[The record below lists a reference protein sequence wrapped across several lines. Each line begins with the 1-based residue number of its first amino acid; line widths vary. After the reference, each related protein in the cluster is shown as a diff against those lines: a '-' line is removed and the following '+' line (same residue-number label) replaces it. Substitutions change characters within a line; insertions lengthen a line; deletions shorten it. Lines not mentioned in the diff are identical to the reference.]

1 MAKTRASGEGTI
13 YKNEKYD
20 RWEGQFSY
28 DDPKTGKKGARK
40 KFTGATQKE
49 VAAKGKAFL
58 DGLKDGL
65 LPNAGKITVW
75 EWLDRWLTDYV
86 KPKVRLKTY
95 EKYETCLRLYIKPT
109 LGAVVMMKLKAP
121 DVQRVFN
128 EMRSSGGQNGE
139 GLSTSTVRGT
149 RRYFIMALEKAVR
162 LGYLGR
168 NVVKD
173 TDPPQLVKEPIHP
186 LTKEQAE
193 SLLAA
198 AKDGE
203 YIYYGLKQRRKPTP
217 DSNYQK
223 ELAYAAVLLAL
234 NTGMR
239 LGEVLGLKWIDI
251 DFKANVVNVQRSLVS
266 TRAKGMIFEEPKTK
280 GSKRKIPIPAKVT
293 KALECYE
300 EEQQRYSDLLGDKF
314 KNTEGLVFAN
324 LWGHPLN
331 NSNFTGRYFKK
342 LAAYVGLDKSFSFH
356 DLRHTHATMLLSKGV
371 NIKVISERLGHCKIQ
386 MTLDTYSH
394 LMPDMQETAVLALES
409 LNIL

>member
-128 EMRSSGGQNGE
+128 EMRSSGGQKGE

-162 LGYLGR
+162 LGYLSR

-193 SLLAA
+193 ALLAA

-223 ELAYAAVLLAL
+223 ELAYTAVLLAL

-280 GSKRKIPIPAKVT
+280 GSKRKIPIPTKVM
-293 KALECYE
+293 KALESYE
-300 EEQQRYSDLLGDKF
+300 KEQQRYSELLGDKF

-342 LAAYVGLDKSFSFH
+342 LAVYVGLEKSFSFH

-394 LMPDMQETAVLALES
+394 LMPDMQETAVLALEN

>member
-1 MAKTRASGEGTI
+1 
-13 YKNEKYD
+13 
-20 RWEGQFSY
+20 
-28 DDPKTGKKGARK
+28 
-40 KFTGATQKE
+40 
-49 VAAKGKAFL
+49 
-58 DGLKDGL
+58 
-65 LPNAGKITVW
+65 
-75 EWLDRWLTDYV
+75 
-86 KPKVRLKTY
+86 
-95 EKYETCLRLYIKPT
+95 
-109 LGAVVMMKLKAP
+109 
-121 DVQRVFN
+121 
-128 EMRSSGGQNGE
+128 MRSSGGQKGE

-162 LGYLGR
+162 LGYLSR

-193 SLLAA
+193 ALLAA

-223 ELAYAAVLLAL
+223 ELAYTAVLLAL

-280 GSKRKIPIPAKVT
+280 GSKRKIPIPTKVM
-293 KALECYE
+293 KALEFYE
-300 EEQQRYSDLLGDKF
+300 EEQQRYSELLGDKF

-342 LAAYVGLDKSFSFH
+342 LAVYVGLEKSFSFH

-394 LMPDMQETAVLALES
+394 LMPDMQETAVQALEN

>member
-128 EMRSSGGQNGE
+128 EMRSSGGQKGE

-193 SLLAA
+193 ALLAA

-280 GSKRKIPIPAKVT
+280 GSKRKIPIPTKVM
-293 KALECYE
+293 KALEFYE
-300 EEQQRYSDLLGDKF
+300 EEQQRYSELLGDKF

-342 LAAYVGLDKSFSFH
+342 LAVYVGLEKSFSFH

-394 LMPDMQETAVLALES
+394 LMPDMQETAVLALEN